1 MPCEIFFSAYVMKVM
16 VLTKDPIFVVIT
28 FLQFCDLCYHYTRHI
43 LTTYISTKEK
53 TASYRSLMVLYTGLI
68 NQ

>member
-1 MPCEIFFSAYVMKVM
+1 M

-53 TASYRSLMVLYTGLI
+53 TASYRSLMVLSTGLI

>member
-1 MPCEIFFSAYVMKVM
+1 M
-16 VLTKDPIFVVIT
+16 VLAKDLIFVVIT
-28 FLQFCDLCYHYTRHI
+28 FLHLSDLCYHYTRHI

-53 TASYRSLMVLYTGLI
+53 TASYRSLMVLSTGLI